1 MTLID
6 LWRTTSF
13 RLALQFLLL
22 FCIASIG
29 LFTFV
34 HLETRDFLREK
45 NDEWIRREM
54 AGLQR
59 MQPDQIRTRL
69 QYLAG
74 EASAFERP
82 FMLLDTNAAVL
93 AGPPISVSTKV
104 LQDATP
110 ENFEGRAYGKERHY
124 RGMSAALADGSFAV
138 VAMELDEEREFDA
151 RLFNATVAG
160 AAGTA
165 VLGLLG
171 AALLGFGAMRR
182 IDGITRAIERIIRGD
197 LSQRLP
203 TGRAGGDIDR
213 LTGVVNTMLDEIER
227 LLHEVKGVCDN
238 IAHDMR
244 TPLTRLLAGLERS
257 RRRASSVADYQ
268 GHVDEA
274 IEEVHGMLRTFS
286 ALLRISE
293 VEDGV
298 RRAGFIDIDLAAIAQ
313 DAVELFEPAAEER
326 GILLEYNGSQQHS
339 TALSGDP
346 DLIFEAVSNL
356 IDNALKFSGD
366 HGRVVVTVA
375 GGPDELFIDVED
387 TGPGIELAEIDAVLR
402 RFHRTEPSRT
412 TPGNGLGLSL
422 VAAIARIHDL
432 DLTLSN
438 TGTGL
443 SARMTRRLKY

>member
-1 MTLID
+1 
-6 LWRTTSF
+6 
-13 RLALQFLLL
+13 
-22 FCIASIG
+22 
-29 LFTFV
+29 
-34 HLETRDFLREK
+34 
-45 NDEWIRREM
+45 
-54 AGLQR
+54 
-59 MQPDQIRTRL
+59 
-69 QYLAG
+69 
-74 EASAFERP
+74 
-82 FMLLDTNAAVL
+82 
-93 AGPPISVSTKV
+93 
-104 LQDATP
+104 
-110 ENFEGRAYGKERHY
+110 
-124 RGMSAALADGSFAV
+124 
-138 VAMELDEEREFDA
+138 
-151 RLFNATVAG
+151 
-160 AAGTA
+160 
-165 VLGLLG
+165 
-171 AALLGFGAMRR
+171 
-182 IDGITRAIERIIRGD
+182 
-197 LSQRLP
+197 
-203 TGRAGGDIDR
+203 
-213 LTGVVNTMLDEIER
+213 VVNTMLDEIER

-387 TGPGIELAEIDAVLR
+387 TGPGIEPAEIDAVLR